1 MVQHRIYAWHESK
14 NRGITKPKNTEYNI
28 KGMELEISDWNA
40 GGVTDYLIDEEILTV
55 PSNEDIKKEH
65 TIVVESDG
73 SVDHELIIKACGNKK
88 LLEAVKLLESYYN
101 DECDNEHGT
110 SCHIHINRRYLRK
123 RGVTETAFFKA
134 VEFMYPILYRV
145 SGRNFNSTEWCRS
158 HILNDK
164 YYGRH
169 EEEVDLLKLAKKV
182 DYIDE
187 DDVEECSY
195 NSRYY
200 ATNTQNR
207 NTIELRIFSNYY
219 NFNSKYIK
227 LYIDLTD
234 FLIDIAETMGEYK
247 QYYYEYDN
255 LINKIRKFFNKKNRK
270 DIFIRHGIDIFLVPE
285 EERKR
290 RMYEEY
296 KNFLKRRIDAVKN
309 RKYGNKLEELMS
321 IIRVF
326 RDFNNRYD
334 ISNLDINFEVNM
346 SDEDIAQ
353 IEEEIIERLNYE
365 IERL

>member
-1 MVQHRIYAWHESK
+1 MVQNTIYAWHESK

-40 GGVTDYLIDEEILTV
+40 GDVTDYLIDEEILTV
-55 PSNEDIKKEH
+55 PGNEDVKKEH

-101 DECDNEHGT
+101 GECDNEHGT

-182 DYIDE
+182 DCIND
-187 DDVEECSY
+187 DDVEECS
-195 NSRYY
+195 
-200 ATNTQNR
+200 
-207 NTIELRIFSNYY
+207 
-219 NFNSKYIK
+219 
-227 LYIDLTD
+227 
-234 FLIDIAETMGEYK
+234 
-247 QYYYEYDN
+247 
-255 LINKIRKFFNKKNRK
+255 
-270 DIFIRHGIDIFLVPE
+270 
-285 EERKR
+285 
-290 RMYEEY
+290 
-296 KNFLKRRIDAVKN
+296 
-309 RKYGNKLEELMS
+309 
-321 IIRVF
+321 
-326 RDFNNRYD
+326 
-334 ISNLDINFEVNM
+334 
-346 SDEDIAQ
+346 
-353 IEEEIIERLNYE
+353 
-365 IERL
+365 